1 MKNFKYIVLVAFVT
15 LNGCSDTI
23 DLSPKSNIVQT
34 SFYSN
39 LSEVNT
45 ALIGCY
51 KGLQAPIADE
61 WSLTELRSDNTWVT
75 STGSS
80 SSINIDFSSLD
91 MFSPSTSNQGIYNY
105 WLNCYNNIYNV
116 NTVMNSLGAFY
127 NITTNT
133 IDYREISIPI
143 TSTQAKKVAAEASF
157 IRAYHY
163 FNLVRL
169 YGGVFLVH
177 NVITPEEAKTMNRV
191 SEDEIYKLIIA
202 DLINAAANG
211 DGTTF
216 SQIAPSN
223 LGRANAWIAK
233 ALLAKVYLTL
243 NRKSDAIPLLQDV
256 ISNSGYSILPSYA
269 DVFSPNN
276 EMNSEIMFAVRFK
289 GGGQNQGNQL
299 PNQFAPLNS
308 GAAVINGDGKGLNG
322 PTNEIIAAF
331 ITADSRKT
339 VNIGTYATKT
349 YVKKYMSNIAIAY
362 DSDADWPVLRFSDVV
377 LMMAEALGKDG
388 TSATSLGL
396 NSIDYLNKIHA
407 RAGLPVF
414 SQSDIATDGTF
425 ETKLAFER
433 RLEFAFENQRWFDLL
448 RYNKT
453 FTTITAEQ
461 TLHNHFTASFTKQYS
476 KYPGITIP
484 ILIAASSTEHL
495 ILPIPQREID
505 NNTQLVIPQNSGY

>member
-1 MKNFKYIVLVAFVT
+1 MKNFKYIVLVALVT
-15 LNGCSDTI
+15 LNGCSDNI

-39 LSEVNT
+39 LNEVNE
-45 ALIGCY
+45 ALVGCY

-61 WSLTELRSDNTWVT
+61 WSLTELRSDNSWVT
-75 STGSS
+75 ATGSS
-80 SSINIDFSSLD
+80 SSANIDFSSLD

-116 NTVMNSLGAFY
+116 NNVMRALGASY
-127 NITTNT
+127 NTTTNA
-133 IDYREISIPI
+133 IDYSDLSIPI
-143 TSTQAKKVAAEASF
+143 TSTQAKKIAAEASF

-177 NVITPEEAKTMNRV
+177 NVITADEAKTMNRV
-191 SEDEIYKLIIA
+191 SGDEIYKLIIA
-202 DLINAAANG
+202 DLTNAATNG
-211 DGTTF
+211 DAAPF
-216 SQIAPSN
+216 SQILPAN
-223 LGRANAWIAK
+223 LGRANAWTAK

-243 NRKSDAIPLLQDV
+243 NRKTDAIPLLQDV
-256 ISNSGYSILPSYA
+256 ITNSGYTILPSYS
-269 DVFSPNN
+269 DVFSVNN
-276 EMNSEIMFAVRFK
+276 EMNSEMMFAVRFK
-289 GGGQNQGNQL
+289 GGGQNMGNQL

-322 PTNEIIAAF
+322 PTNEIIVAF
-331 ITADSRKT
+331 ITADSRKN
-339 VNIGTYATKT
+339 VNIGTYATKS
-349 YVKKYMSNIAIAY
+349 YIKKYMSNITIAY

-388 TSATSLGL
+388 SSATLLGSSSL
-396 NSIDYLNKIHA
+396 DYLNKIHT
-407 RAGLPVF
+407 RAGLPTF
-414 SQSDIATDGTF
+414 LSSDIATDATF
-425 ETKLAFER
+425 ETKLALER

-484 ILIAASSTEHL
+484 ILIAYSSTEHM